1 MPYRQT
7 IQELEA
13 ATLTNAREG
22 LSEKEAAARLQR
34 FGGNELEKKKEESL
48 LKKVAEQFNDPM
60 ILILILGAVI
70 SIFLHEV
77 MDSVIIV
84 AVITIN
90 ALIGV
95 FQEWKAEK
103 ALHALEKMTA
113 MKAVVKR
120 DGQLKQID
128 AADLVLGDLVF
139 LEAGN
144 FVPADLRLIET
155 VIQSDRR
162 IGASR

>member
-95 FQEWKAEK
+95 FQEWKA
-103 ALHALEKMTA
+103 
-113 MKAVVKR
+113 
-120 DGQLKQID
+120 
-128 AADLVLGDLVF
+128 
-139 LEAGN
+139 
-144 FVPADLRLIET
+144 
-155 VIQSDRR
+155 
-162 IGASR
+162 

>member
-1 MPYRQT
+1 M
-7 IQELEA
+7 
-13 ATLTNAREG
+13 
-22 LSEKEAAARLQR
+22 
-34 FGGNELEKKKEESL
+34 
-48 LKKVAEQFNDPM
+48 
-60 ILILILGAVI
+60 I

-120 DGQLKQID
+120 DGQLKQND
-128 AADLVLGDLVF
+128 AADLVLGEDVYK
-139 LEAGN
+139 
-144 FVPADLRLIET
+144 R
-155 VIQSDRR
+155 QSLP
-162 IGASR
+162 